1 MPKEL
6 IFTSVPNGLKPG
18 SSGYC
23 TVARH
28 QNLDHLLER
37 ELERL
42 SFYEMG
48 TGLKPVIHAYRTLSL
63 ASGVY
68 LVLSRI
74 CYAGNDHTGRTNYLA
89 HHLVFEE
96 SELSSMPNL
105 SPVDFFMDPIGWLN
119 EWPKGKQPVIY
130 NDGEGE
136 KSPFCDPS
144 KLLTNEHW
152 QSVTGNQRNVYEP
165 IYRINWGFICEDGS
179 HELSLSLIQELCSLP
194 EVNYQLAWLKF
205 SFTTFLQKSDNPSDF
220 YFVCGPASGAIAGLN
235 LNFLYLGN
243 SSGNCFKAS
252 GSNSLGSL
260 VPQHKETTFKQ
271 VVVNDE
277 LSTTSNRQIQE
288 TVQVSEVQNQNLN
301 VVDYQAPTYAQ
312 VVTPESASN
321 ADAQEGPYQD
331 KSSKKLIISAIVVV
345 LLFLL
350 GGASFLIIKFNQ
362 VEESEY
368 TQVEEPLDEGIQT
381 TKKPDTPDSVS
392 IEKSEE
398 ITPIKTIPSTK
409 SNEIEEPKT
418 KIETPSFPAPDYP
431 EKWILE
437 QKEEYKD
444 SLTEIVLVSSFNLE
458 EIKNSEVYAWSKNN
472 QKFEW
477 QDTISESVNV
487 ETILASRTEIMK
499 KGGFETEKLVVR
511 VKNTGPRMIVK
522 ASSFSVGLLF
532 DKKLTCST
540 YQDLIESVKELFAVC
555 GTPKDSDQKLPS
567 DFLNLPPDL
576 KNVFKDS
583 KDFDALIKNCGV
595 MLEEIDLKKYNQID
609 SKIIDLRLINVV
621 RYFCNDHY
629 ENLVRNSSNKE
640 NLNKI
645 LDEKNEK
652 ISEARDQIKQVFPWV
667 WEQSSTEWNIGGNK
681 LVLELQKKINEEF
694 ENSGFKSPNIRIAG
708 KFPNIPENPKNDSG
722 KKGDIS
728 LEKEKIKLIDE
739 INLTE
744 EREGN
749 FKQSFMR
756 NERAEKEQNKE
767 KFKPPAAEIK
777 WEGVKHKRFKKY
789 IGEILSGMEKR
800 LIELNNIKN
809 LGYAFEKVKVHSPYR
824 YEDVLPKLK
833 KILDKLN
840 YLFNAVEN
848 FQDREETWKVNLN
861 GRTIIEVIPDK

>member
-63 ASGVY
+63 ASGVF

-144 KLLTNEHW
+144 KLSTNEHW

-165 IYRINWGFICEDGS
+165 IYRTNWGFICEDGS

-220 YFVCGPASGAIAGLN
+220 YFVCGPASGAIGGLN

-260 VPQHKETTFKQ
+260 VPQHKETTFEQ
-271 VVVNDE
+271 AIANDE
-277 LSTTSNRQIQE
+277 LSTPSNRGIQE
-288 TVQVSEVQNQNLN
+288 EVQIAPVQPQNLN
-301 VVDYQAPTYAQ
+301 VVDYQSPTYGQ
-312 VVTPESASN
+312 PVVPEFASN
-321 ADAQEGPYQD
+321 ADAPQSPYQD

-350 GGASFLIIKFNQ
+350 GGAFFLVIKFNQ
-362 VEESEY
+362 VEEFEY
-368 TQVEEPLDEGIQT
+368 TQVEEPVDEGIQT
-381 TKKPDTPDSVS
+381 TQKPDTPYSVS

-398 ITPIKTIPSTK
+398 IAPVKTIPSK
-409 SNEIEEPKT
+409 ESNEIEKPKT
-418 KIETPSFPAPDYP
+418 EIETPVFSAPDYP
-431 EKWILE
+431 EKWTLE
-437 QKEEYKD
+437 QKKEFKD
-444 SLTEIVLVSSFNLE
+444 SLTEIVLVSSFKPE

-477 QDTISESVNV
+477 QDTISEFVDLD
-487 ETILASRTEIMK
+487 TILASRTEIMK
-499 KGGFETEKLVVR
+499 KGGFETEKMVV
-511 VKNTGPRMIVK
+511 KIKQTGPQVIVMTG
-522 ASSFSVGLLF
+522 SFPAGLLF
-532 DKKLTCST
+532 DRKLDLTSATYKKFH
-540 YQDLIESVKELFAVC
+540 ESVKSVLRVCNPPPLNVRTLLSTIEEFNSLISKLDNRDEHLDKIEKEYFNTKEIYENIKKINDNIIDPIEVNPVLIFLEREYTRLENQSKDYKQRKNEIDADNRKISAVRGKIIEIFDFWPIDSRDWRDGQNEFLSKLGNTMKEYFKEKGFSENQIKIAGVFPKKLVDPKAKSKEKSEKNIIKFSKKVDEVELSLA
-555 GTPKDSDQKLPS
+555 KKL
-567 DFLNLPPDL
+567 DL
-576 KNVFKDS
+576 KNLFIAKEKKRDG
-583 KDFDALIKNCGV
+583 KDFNLQKTEKRWEMKGK
-595 MLEEIDLKKYNQID
+595 EEI
-609 SKIIDLRLINVV
+609 
-621 RYFCNDHY
+621 
-629 ENLVRNSSNKE
+629 RNY
-640 NLNKI
+640 I
-645 LDEKNEK
+645 
-652 ISEARDQIKQVFPWV
+652 
-667 WEQSSTEWNIGGNK
+667 
-681 LVLELQKKINEEF
+681 
-694 ENSGFKSPNIRIAG
+694 
-708 KFPNIPENPKNDSG
+708 
-722 KKGDIS
+722 
-728 LEKEKIKLIDE
+728 EKEYSLQE
-739 INLTE
+739 
-744 EREGN
+744 
-749 FKQSFMR
+749 
-756 NERAEKEQNKE
+756 NK
-767 KFKPPAAEIK
+767 
-777 WEGVKHKRFKKY
+777 
-789 IGEILSGMEKR
+789 
-800 LIELNNIKN
+800 
-809 LGYAFEKVKVHSPYR
+809 
-824 YEDVLPKLK
+824 
-833 KILDKLN
+833 LDKLN
-840 YLFNAVEN
+840 DIKDVEFAFETIVTQQENYNYLKNLKEIVTKLKLLCDTAD
-848 FQDREETWKVNLN
+848 QYHGAKETWKVHLN
-861 GRTIIEVIPDK
+861 GSNNIEIILDQ